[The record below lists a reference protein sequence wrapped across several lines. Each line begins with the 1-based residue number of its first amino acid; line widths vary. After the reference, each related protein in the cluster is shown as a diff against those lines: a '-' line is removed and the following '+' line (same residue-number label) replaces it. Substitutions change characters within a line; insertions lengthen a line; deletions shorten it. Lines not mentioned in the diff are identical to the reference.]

1 MFFLLL
7 ESIYFDFASGRTDW
21 ETYCESVILLAQDQE
36 KLAGFVSYR

>member
-7 ESIYFDFASGRTDW
+7 EAVYLDFVSGRTDW

-36 KLAGFVSYR
+36 KLAGLV